1 LIITLDAV
9 TKIISLIKTCL
20 LETRLS
26 RTVLLQT
33 LILLFS
39 PSAYTQQST
48 LLVYGDSISAA
59 YGMAQ
64 EQGWVHLL
72 ARQLEA
78 TAAEYNVV
86 NASVSGETT
95 GGGVVRLPKTLEI
108 HQPDIVIIELGGN
121 DGLRGYPIDNIK
133 TNIEQMISLAQ
144 ANGAKVLLIGMVLP
158 PNYGRRYTSAFEAL
172 FEESAERFNIAL
184 VPFLLNGVAT
194 AESLMQRDGIHP
206 KPEAQQM
213 MLDDIFPHLAPL
225 LMPVTP
231 NLPDVARKA
240 D

>member
-72 ARQLEA
+72 ARQLDA
-78 TAAEYNVV
+78 TAAEYNV
-86 NASVSGETT
+86 
-95 GGGVVRLPKTLEI
+95 
-108 HQPDIVIIELGGN
+108 D
-121 DGLRGYPIDNIK
+121 RG
-133 TNIEQMISLAQ
+133 
-144 ANGAKVLLIGMVLP
+144 
-158 PNYGRRYTSAFEAL
+158 
-172 FEESAERFNIAL
+172 
-184 VPFLLNGVAT
+184 
-194 AESLMQRDGIHP
+194 
-206 KPEAQQM
+206 
-213 MLDDIFPHLAPL
+213 
-225 LMPVTP
+225 
-231 NLPDVARKA
+231 
-240 D
+240 